1 MPVKEFGIKR
11 GNWGET
17 FSILY
22 KKNNLSDK
30 SAKIYIQSKSG
41 TMLVN
46 GSDCVVSATD
56 NNKRTLIEWTPPSGS
71 FGSAASLSDY
81 LVEITFSGVGFQHS
95 TPTFKWQVYD
105 ELRG

>member
-1 MPVKEFGIKR
+1 MTRKELGIKR
-11 GNWGET
+11 GNWGDT
-17 FSILY
+17 YSIIL
-22 KKNNLSDK
+22 KNKNLSGRT
-30 SAKIYIQSKSG
+30 AKIYIQSVGG

-46 GSDCVVSATD
+46 GSACVVAATD
-56 NNKRTLIEWTPPSGS
+56 NNKHTLIEWTPPSGS

-81 LVEITFSGVGFQHS
+81 LVEITFSGAASQYS